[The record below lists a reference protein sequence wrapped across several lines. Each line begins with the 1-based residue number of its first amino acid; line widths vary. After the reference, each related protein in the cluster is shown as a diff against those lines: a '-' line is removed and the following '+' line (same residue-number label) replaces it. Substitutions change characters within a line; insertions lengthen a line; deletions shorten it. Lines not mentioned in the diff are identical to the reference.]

1 MLIQYRKLI
10 RIHRDGFARL
20 VSLFGLLLCQPIY
33 AAEDLKIS
41 KWSYQLG
48 VDTWQ
53 LNASV
58 EQDPAPWNAQ
68 NTNLLLPNAATNWNY
83 ADTSPYAAV
92 IGNQY
97 IQNHTFFSL
106 KAKADQAKG
115 LRVDE
120 AMLQHDISPSF
131 GFRVGVVNYKT
142 SWCRTYEPDNGWIR
156 EVETVC
162 LTKSLRDVTGGAP
175 GAQAFTSSRWGNY
188 LVQNQIGFYRPLA
201 FNYAPKEFGNYT
213 PSPNFQ
219 VAHNHK
225 IGFNINVLH
234 LDKAFETRL
243 SYIRANQRATLPE
256 DNIRGA
262 APQTSDLWYL
272 GVAIPVTNKLNVR
285 LTQFMQHQNIECWS
299 QLDTAP
305 WCNTRVTQ
313 QKTATALEL
322 SYRIT
327 SVDLLSIGM
336 SDTKLDTDRRFYT
349 VQRTFADQDFPF
361 YIRTRQFSAAWRHD
375 WPNGVFGL
383 AQFLLAKQKNAF
395 DDMSFSSHGNAL
407 GLRIGYQY

>member
-1 MLIQYRKLI
+1 MLINYQKLI
-10 RIHRDGFARL
+10 QLYRDDFARL
-20 VSLFGLLLCQPIY
+20 VSLFGLFLCQTIY
-33 AAEDLKIS
+33 AAEDLKTS

-48 VDTWQ
+48 VDAWR
-53 LNASV
+53 LNPSV

-68 NTNLLLPNAATNWNY
+68 NTNLLLPNATTKWNY
-83 ADTSPYAAV
+83 TNTSPHATF

-106 KAKADQAKG
+106 KAKADQTQG
-115 LRVDE
+115 VRVDE

-131 GFRVGVVNYKT
+131 GVRVGVVNYKT

-175 GAQAFTSSRWGNY
+175 GAQAFTSNRWGNY
-188 LVQNQIGFYRPLA
+188 LIQNQIGLYRPMA
-201 FNYAPKEFGNYT
+201 FNYAPREFGNYT
-213 PSPNFQ
+213 PSPNYQ

-225 IGFNINVLH
+225 LGFNINVLH
-234 LDKAFETRL
+234 LDNAFETRL
-243 SYIRANQRATLPE
+243 SYIRANQSATLPE
-256 DNIRGA
+256 ENIRGT

-272 GVAIPVTNKLNVR
+272 GVAVPITNKLNVR
-285 LTQFMQHQNIECWS
+285 LTQFMQYQNIECWS
-299 QLDTAP
+299 QLDVAP
-305 WCNTRVTQ
+305 SCNTRVTQ
-313 QKTATALEL
+313 QKTATTLEL
-322 SYRIT
+322 SYRMN

-336 SDTKLDTDRRFYT
+336 SETKFDTDRRFYT
-349 VQRTFADQDFPF
+349 AQHTFANQDLPF
-361 YIRTRQFSAAWRHD
+361 YIRTRQFSVAWRHD

-383 AQFLLAKQKNAF
+383 AQVLSAQQKNGFAG
-395 DDMSFSSHGNAL
+395 MNFSSHGNAL